1 MPILV
6 CTRHLANIGPCEP
19 VEFDGGDV
27 RAVLDAAAKD
37 HPRLKSYVLDDHGVL
52 RKHVVI
58 FIDGVMQKRAGV
70 LDAPLLQGS
79 EVCVFQALSGG

>member
-6 CTRHLANIGPCEP
+6 CTRHLAAIGPCGP
-19 VEFDGGDV
+19 VQYEGADV
-27 RAVLDAAAKD
+27 SALLNAAGQ
-37 HPRLKSYVLDDHGVL
+37 HFPRLKNYVLDDQGAL

-58 FIDGVMQKRAGV
+58 FIDGEMQPRGSV
-70 LDAPLLQGS
+70 LRTSLQPSS